1 MVKLGIVVVGS
12 RAELVDV
19 SHLDS
24 SAVVLEDFA
33 VDLSF
38 NLGDTKTMINS
49 PVYSFLVELRQISCW
64 RCDLYFAPQGW
75 IRFER
80 HSKDGSSL
88 NVILTMDQV

>member
-38 NLGDTKTMINS
+38 NLGDTKTMM
-49 PVYSFLVELRQISCW
+49 LH
-64 RCDLYFAPQGW
+64 FA
-75 IRFER
+75 E
-80 HSKDGSSL
+80 
-88 NVILTMDQV
+88 